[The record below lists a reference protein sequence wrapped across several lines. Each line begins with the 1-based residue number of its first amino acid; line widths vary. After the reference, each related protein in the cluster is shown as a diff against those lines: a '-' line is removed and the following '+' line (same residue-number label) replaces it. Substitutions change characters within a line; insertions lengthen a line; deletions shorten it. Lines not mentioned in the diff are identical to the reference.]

1 MEETTKRKVRI
12 RRPSVK
18 KSTKEQN
25 KLTSNKLEVLIT
37 IVNRTKT
44 DFYIDLIQSHGANM
58 QFSMSAKGTADIAI
72 LKKLGISDTDKTVIF
87 SVIKEEDSAKA
98 LATLD
103 EKFRTIK
110 NGNGIA
116 YTVPMS
122 SIIGVSVFA
131 FLANERQGGLFNGTN

>member
-25 KLTSNKLEVLIT
+25 KLTSNKLEILIT

-131 FLANERQGGLFNGTN
+131 FLANERQGGLFNDTN